1 MNLLSR
7 WHVLGFLLV
16 ALGLILG
23 ACASDSTA
31 SQPDPSS
38 TQSEGSN
45 LPDANQGPL
54 AGDFSVITGS
64 ETNFSLND
72 HEGEVVV
79 LYFSFPG

>member
-7 WHVLGFLLV
+7 LHVLGFLLV

-31 SQPDPSS
+31 SEPDLSS
-38 TQSEGSN
+38 RQSESSS
-45 LPDANQGPL
+45 LPDASQGPL
-54 AGDFSVITGS
+54 AGDYSVSTGS